1 MGRRERER
9 GEREGEKEKDEAP
22 ANRAVLVYWY
32 HLVSQRWGLDGLKHL
47 TVEPLGA
54 PTAVLEVW
62 MSCIQFL

>member
-22 ANRAVLVYWY
+22 ANLVVLVYWY
-32 HLVSQRWGLDGLKHL
+32 HLVSQRWGLGGLKHL

-54 PTAVLEVW
+54 PTSVLEVW